1 MRTLV
6 QYPLHRRRGYD
17 PFLRLVFALKWNAV
31 KNNVLLSRSI
41 EGCMIVQTRAE
52 NAILYFPIRVI
63 PLHRTFTDEYLNPL
77 TMRAYSRVSCRSPGP
92 FYVDGITLS
101 AK

>member
-6 QYPLHRRRGYD
+6 QYPLHRSREYD

-77 TMRAYSRVSCRSPGP
+77 TMRACANS
-92 FYVDGITLS
+92 FKFILILHF
-101 AK
+101 